1 MTQSSTQTLLV
12 TGGSGQLGR
21 RVIELL
27 LEANAGHVVTTTRT
41 PEKLADLAARG
52 VEVRQGDFNQPDS
65 LVTAF
70 AGVDR
75 LLLISTDVL
84 DESGTRL
91 AQHRN
96 AVAAAVQAGVKHV
109 VYTSLVNPEPGSPIT
124 FAGDH
129 YGTEQALANSP
140 LDWTILRNNV
150 YTDMLLMSLPQAI
163 ASGQLVAAAGE
174 GGVGYVTREDCARV
188 AAVALAAAT
197 PGRVTLDVT
206 GPEVVTHTDLA
217 RMASEISGRPV
228 NYVSVSTED
237 MVAGMMQAGLPPF
250 LAEAMVSFHTAAA
263 QGDHGFTTS
272 VVADLT
278 GKAPQSVRDFLL
290 AHREALVALN
300 QPG

>member
-21 RVIELL
+21 RVIDLL

-41 PEKLADLAARG
+41 PEKLSDLAARG
-52 VEVRQGDFNQPDS
+52 VEVRQGDFNDPDS
-65 LVTAF
+65 LAAAF
-70 AGVDR
+70 AGADR

-96 AVAAAVQAGVKHV
+96 AVATAVQAGVKHV
-109 VYTSLVNPEPGSPIT
+109 VYTSLANPEPGSPIT
-124 FAGDH
+124 IAGDH

-150 YTDMLLMSLPQAI
+150 YTDTLLMSLPQAI

-188 AAVALAAAT
+188 AAAALAGT
-197 PGRVTLDVT
+197 TSGQVTLDVT
-206 GPEVVTHTDLA
+206 GPEVVTYADLA
-217 RMASEISGRPV
+217 RMASEFSGRPV
-228 NYVSVSTED
+228 SYISVSTED
-237 MVAGMMQAGLPPF
+237 MVAGMMQVGLPPF
-250 LAEAMVSFHTAAA
+250 LAEALVSFHTAAA

-278 GKAPQSVRDFLL
+278 GTAPQSVGDFLL
-290 AHREALVALN
+290 ANREALIPSN
-300 QPG
+300 QPS

>member
-21 RVIELL
+21 RVIDLL

-52 VEVRQGDFNQPDS
+52 VEVRPGDFDQPDS
-65 LVTAF
+65 LAAAF

-109 VYTSLVNPEPGSPIT
+109 VYTSLVNPELGSPIT
-124 FAGDH
+124 IAGDH

-150 YTDMLLMSLPQAI
+150 YTDTLLMSLPQAI
-163 ASGQLVAAAGE
+163 ASGQLVAAAGD
-174 GGVGYVTREDCARV
+174 GGVGYVTREDCAR
-188 AAVALAAAT
+188 AAAAALAAT
-197 PGRVTLDVT
+197 TSGRTTLDVT
-206 GPEVVTHTDLA
+206 GPEVVTYTNLA
-217 RMASEISGRPV
+217 QIASEISGRPV
-228 NYVSVSTED
+228 NYISVSTED

-250 LAEAMVSFHTAAA
+250 LAEALVSFHTAAA

-278 GKAPQSVRDFLL
+278 GTAPQSVGDFLL
-290 AHREALVALN
+290 AYREALVPSN

>member
-12 TGGSGQLGR
+12 TGGSGHLGR

-27 LEANAGHVVTTTRT
+27 LEANAGHIITTTRT

-52 VEVRQGDFNQPDS
+52 VEVRQGDFDQPDS
-65 LVTAF
+65 LATAF

-75 LLLISTDVL
+75 LLLISTDEL
-84 DESGTRL
+84 GEPGKRL

-96 AVAAAVQAGVKHV
+96 AVTAAVEAGVKHV
-109 VYTSLVNPEPGSPIT
+109 VYTSLVKPEPGSPIT

-129 YGTEQALANSP
+129 YGTEQALAESP

-163 ASGQLVAAAGE
+163 ASGQLVAAANE

-188 AAVALAAAT
+188 AAVALAAT
-197 PGRVTLDVT
+197 TSGRVTLDVT
-206 GPEVVTHTDLA
+206 GPEVITYGALA
-217 RMASEISGRPV
+217 EIASEFSGRPV
-228 NYVSVSTED
+228 SYINVSTED

-250 LAEAMVSFHTAAA
+250 LAEALASFHTAAA

-272 VVADLT
+272 VVTDLT
-278 GKAPQSVRDFLL
+278 GTAPQSVGDFLL
-290 AHREALVALN
+290 ANREALVGLPA
-300 QPG
+300 

>member
-12 TGGSGQLGR
+12 TGGSGHLGR

-27 LEANAGHVVTTTRT
+27 LAANAGHVVTTTRT
-41 PEKLADLAARG
+41 PEKLADLAAQG
-52 VEVRQGDFNQPDS
+52 VEVRQGDFDQPDS
-65 LVTAF
+65 LAAAF

-75 LLLISTDVL
+75 LLLISTDAL
-84 DESGTRL
+84 GEPGKRL

-129 YGTEQALANSP
+129 YGTEQALADSA

-150 YTDMLLMSLPQAI
+150 YMDMLLMSLPQVI
-163 ASGQLVAAAGE
+163 ASGHLVAAAGE
-174 GGVGYVTREDCARV
+174 GGVGYVTREDCAR
-188 AAVALAAAT
+188 AAAAALAGAT

-206 GPEVVTHTDLA
+206 GPEVVTYADLA
-217 RMASEISGRPV
+217 RMASELTGRPV
-228 NYVSVSTED
+228 SYVSVSTED
-237 MVAGMMQAGLPPF
+237 MVAGMVQAGLPPF
-250 LAEAMVSFHTAAA
+250 LAEALVSFHTAAA

-278 GKAPQSVRDFLL
+278 GTAPQSVRDFLL
-290 AHREALVALN
+290 ANQEALVGSPA
-300 QPG
+300 